1 MAINTDY
8 SASRYETETLP
19 YKLLEILK
27 ISAYTLLLIV
37 MMLVTVKLYSY
48 LGRTIVLYASVAT
61 SGACLLTYFVVPM
74 DRPNMIIAFKRNL
87 LIYYGILIGA
97 YFLTQN
103 LNGIDASQ
111 LGASL
116 GLNAGQTQNN
126 AMQGWLTTAV
136 QFAMFLSPIGF
147 VGMEIKRIFVF
158 WGFGHGHT
166 TKRKRA
172 EQLQKTIIK

>member
-8 SASRYETETLP
+8 SASRYKTETLP

-147 VGMEIKRIFVF
+147 IGVEIKRIFVF

-172 EQLQKTIIK
+172 EQLQKTIVK